1 MKEPLRQRKKTR
13 TRRAIVEASTALFQ
27 RKGFDSTTL
36 EEIADA
42 ADVHKQTVL
51 RYFKSKEEIAFALR
65 DHIFENFAENLPA
78 RTGSVISYWRAY
90 IEQTSTATARSG
102 ELKAWF
108 EFIDSD
114 TRLFAYQ
121 LRLNERYQAVLA
133 EAFSEEAGVDPQTD
147 IFARCLAALLVS
159 GNSNVARMTVRD
171 GDMNKLQRNLLA
183 VVDLGAQLKRE
194 DAPKAARVRDQ
205 VQA

>member
-27 RKGFDSTTL
+27 RKGFEATTL

-65 DHIFENFAENLPA
+65 DHIFENFAQNMPS

-90 IEQTSTATARSG
+90 IEQTSTATARTG

-108 EFIDSD
+108 DFIDSD

-133 EAFSEEAGVDPQTD
+133 EAFSEEAGVDSQTD
-147 IFARCLAALLVS
+147 IFSRCLAALLVS

-171 GDMNKLQRNLLA
+171 GDMANLKRNLLA
-183 VVDLGAQLKRE
+183 VVDLAARLKRE
-194 DAPKAARVRDQ
+194 DAPRALKAKAQ
-205 VQA
+205 VDA